1 MNWYKP
7 LARVDCTQRTRLIS
21 LIGEVD
27 ATRLASPRASWLL
40 SVTESITLPPPPKEG
55 GQMSGSVKFDIREW
69 LVPPLL
75 VPIFLV
81 LLIAIAAVL

>member
-1 MNWYKP
+1 
-7 LARVDCTQRTRLIS
+7 
-21 LIGEVD
+21 
-27 ATRLASPRASWLL
+27 
-40 SVTESITLPPPPKEG
+40 
-55 GQMSGSVKFDIREW
+55 MSDSVKFDIREW